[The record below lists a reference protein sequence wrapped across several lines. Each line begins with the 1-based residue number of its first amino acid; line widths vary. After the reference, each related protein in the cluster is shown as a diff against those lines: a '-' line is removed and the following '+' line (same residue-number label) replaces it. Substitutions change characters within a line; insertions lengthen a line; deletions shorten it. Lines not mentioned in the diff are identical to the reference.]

1 MNISLLFADREF
13 KLMLQERVKD
23 NLRVELE
30 GRIYD
35 VRVDFFSPD
44 AFLLKIDDSVYDV
57 IVSPN
62 SNAYAVCINGK
73 SIYVNKK
80 SALQLIGTTSPHA
93 ARREI
98 KTSMPGRIIKHLVNV
113 GGQVSEGEAVL
124 ILEAMKMQNE
134 IKSPQPGRVTCIG
147 PKPGESV
154 EAGALLFVI
163 E

>member
-13 KLMLQERVKD
+13 KLMLQERMKD
-23 NLRVELE
+23 HLQVELD
-30 GRIYD
+30 GRTYD
-35 VRVDFFSPD
+35 VSVDYFSPD
-44 AFLLKIDDSVYDV
+44 EFLLKIDDRVYDV

-62 SNAYAVCINGK
+62 SNAYTVCIYGK
-73 SIYVNKK
+73 NIYVNKK
-80 SALQLIGTTSPHA
+80 SALQLIGRTGPHA

-98 KTSMPGRIIKHLVNV
+98 KTSMPGRIIKLLVNEGDHV
-113 GGQVSEGEAVL
+113 NEGEAVL

-134 IKSPQPGRVTCIG
+134 IKSPQPGKVTCIG
-147 PKPGESV
+147 TGPGKSV